1 MARITE
7 VLEVPIAPERAFD
20 HVADFTTTAGW
31 DPGINRAERLDAG
44 EIGEGAR
51 FQVQLKLGPV
61 EVPLVYEITTYERPH
76 RVVLTTVGPTHRG
89 EDDVTFAPSGT
100 GTRVTWNAR
109 FALRGPGLLVD
120 PALGVGFRRAAKEAV
135 AGLELSLRELAAR

>member
-7 VLEVPIAPERAFD
+7 VLEIPVAPERAFD

-31 DPGINRAERLDAG
+31 DPGISAAERLDAG
-44 EIGEGAR
+44 PLQLGAR
-51 FQVQLKLGPV
+51 FRVQLSLGPV
-61 EVPLVYEITTYERPH
+61 ELPLVYEITTYERPH

-89 EDDVTFAPSGT
+89 EDDVTFVPSRG
-100 GTRVTWNAR
+100 GTRLTWNAA
-109 FALRGPGLLVD
+109 FALRGPGLLID

-135 AGLELSLRELAAR
+135 AGLETSLRDLAAR

>member
-7 VLEVPIAPERAFD
+7 VIDVPIAPQRAFD
-20 HVADFTTTAGW
+20 HVADFATTEQW

-44 EIGEGAR
+44 PLGEGAR
-51 FQVQLKLGPV
+51 FRVHLKLGPV
-61 EVPLVYEITTYERPH
+61 EVPLVYEITVYERPH

-89 EDDVTFAPSGT
+89 EDDVTFAPSAA
-100 GTRVTWNAR
+100 GTRLTWNAA

-120 PALGVGFRRAAKEAV
+120 PALGVGFRRAAKDAV
-135 AGLELSLRELAAR
+135 AGLEASLRELAAP